1 MAPFFLEVDGTP
13 YETYEVTKHNPGSA
27 PGEHHLVVSRA
38 IATKIKGSLGE
49 VASLHGTLKEE
60 VQGTGVP
67 VSGLEEIFI
76 VDAIPND
83 AFADAQH
90 PEGGKLVA
98 VSSNGEVER
107 WYRENGRAPAAGSSP
122 NSS

>member
-1 MAPFFLEVDGTP
+1 V
-13 YETYEVTKHNPGSA
+13 
-27 PGEHHLVVSRA
+27 PGEYHLEVSRA
-38 IATKIKGSLGE
+38 IATEIKGSLGK
-49 VASLHGTLKEE
+49 VAHLRGALKEE

-67 VSGLEEIFI
+67 VPDLGEIFV

-98 VSSNGEVER
+98 VSSDGEVER
-107 WYRENGRAPAAGSSP
+107 WYRRNGRVPVAGSSP
-122 NSS
+122 K